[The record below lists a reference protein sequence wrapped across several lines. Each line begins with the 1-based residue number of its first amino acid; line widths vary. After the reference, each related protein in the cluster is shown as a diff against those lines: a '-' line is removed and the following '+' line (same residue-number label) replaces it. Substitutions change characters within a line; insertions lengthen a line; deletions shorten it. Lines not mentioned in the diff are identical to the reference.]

1 MNLRS
6 FRAGLVLLAA
16 AAIVL
21 AASGAVFSQRGP
33 IKIGLLVPSTGPL
46 SANGKEMANGITLYL
61 EEQNHQLAGRE
72 AKLIVEDTEGK
83 PPIALNKARA
93 LAESHGVHV
102 IVGPLATA
110 EAYALRAVEG
120 DPGNGDDLPQ
130 DLPFIVK
137 GVVATDCP
145 GDIDGD
151 GRVGNADL
159 QIVLENWANVC
170 E

>member
-6 FRAGLVLLAA
+6 SRSRSGLVLLAA
-16 AAIVL
+16 VALVL
-21 AASGAVFSQRGP
+21 AATGAVFSQRGP
-33 IKIGLLVPSTGPL
+33 IKIGLLVPLTGPL

-61 EEQNHQLAGRE
+61 EEQHHQLAGRE

-110 EAYALRAVEG
+110 EAYALVSYIERQKIPTLSPTVAGE
-120 DPGNGDDLPQ
+120 DLTQRRRSPY
-130 DLPFIVK
+130 
-137 GVVATDCP
+137 VVRT
-145 GDIDGD
+145 G
-151 GRVGNADL
+151 
-159 QIVLENWANVC
+159 W
-170 E
+170 